1 MQAGS
6 SMALTLQVLSL
17 DSCCAKEAM
26 IVKPSCTMAD
36 EKNVTT
42 RTGAQESRIE
52 GADELSEH
60 TLISLIETCCL
71 HVNAKFSSFPT
82 MVNSPQN

>member
-26 IVKPSCTMAD
+26 VVKPSCTMAD

-42 RTGAQESRIE
+42 RTGAQEKS
-52 GADELSEH
+52 H
-60 TLISLIETCCL
+60 
-71 HVNAKFSSFPT
+71 
-82 MVNSPQN
+82 